1 MTRKGSSWTIATAV
15 GVLALVGIAAA
26 ATHYLWEPYNPGF
39 LDFPIV
45 TALHVVLGGTYLVLA
60 PLQFVRRIR
69 SRHLAYHRR
78 VGRLLV
84 AIGLVVGATALFMGL
99 VIPFFGWG
107 ERVIIGL
114 FGTVFLVALSM
125 GFLHIRAGR
134 VALHR
139 EWMVRAFAVGLSIAT
154 QRLIFFPALLI
165 VDAEPTDVQFA
176 ALWVAAFVA
185 AFVLNLSVAEARIR
199 ATRRSRVPRAT
210 TPGSA

>member
-1 MTRKGSSWTIATAV
+1 MTRKGPSWTLATAV

-26 ATHYLWEPYNPGF
+26 ATHYFWEPYNPAF
-39 LDFPIV
+39 LDFPFV
-45 TALHVVLGGTYLVLA
+45 TALHVVLGGIYLILA
-60 PLQFVRRIR
+60 PLQFVSRIR
-69 SRHLAYHRR
+69 SRHLTYHRR

-114 FGTVFLVALSM
+114 FGTVFLVALTT
-125 GFLHIRAGR
+125 GFLHVRAGR

-139 EWMVRAFAVGLSIAT
+139 EWMMRAFAAGLSIAT
-154 QRLIFFPALLI
+154 QRLIFFPALWI
-165 VDAEPTDVQFA
+165 VEADPADGQFA

-185 AFVLNLSVAEARIR
+185 AFVLNLFVAEARIR

-210 TPGSA
+210 TPEST